1 MYWAGS
7 RHRRPA
13 ISLRVLGHVVL
24 IGVLIL
30 VVGFVW
36 LRVVHALTAEVARPR
51 PLGTPKALG
60 WGDHAFS
67 NKAQLKIWLK
77 QRGISYEVW
86 ASRHAA
92 AVAVLEHRR
101 FKPAP
106 VTTTAGASPT
116 HTTAAPAKPEPRKAK
131 ATQPK
136 PRTTEPAATTPS
148 AGATERRASGPSAQ
162 TGGDGGGAAGAAI
175 WALALLLGAIAVAPT
190 RVLGRVGGLR
200 MGASH
205 RTYLAAA
212 AASII
217 VAMVV
222 ASMGS

>member
-1 MYWAGS
+1 MSFAGS
-7 RHRRPA
+7 RRRPPA
-13 ISLRVLGHVVL
+13 ISPRVVAHVGL
-24 IGVLIL
+24 IAILIL

-36 LRVVHALTAEVARPR
+36 LRVVDTLTADVQRPR
-51 PLGTPKALG
+51 PVGTPKALG

-67 NKAQLKIWLK
+67 NKAQLQLWLK

-86 ASRHAA
+86 ARRHAA

-101 FKPAP
+101 FVPQPARSEP
-106 VTTTAGASPT
+106 SPAAAT
-116 HTTAAPAKPEPRKAK
+116 QSTAAPTTTPQRQAVAKPAK
-131 ATQPK
+131 
-136 PRTTEPAATTPS
+136 TEPTTTNQA
-148 AGATERRASGPSAQ
+148 AGAGERRAAGPSAQ
-162 TGGDGGGAAGAAI
+162 TGGDSGGAAGAAI
-175 WALALLLGAIAVAPT
+175 WALALLLGAIALAPT
-190 RVLGRVGGLR
+190 RVLVRVGGLR

-217 VAMVV
+217 VAMAV